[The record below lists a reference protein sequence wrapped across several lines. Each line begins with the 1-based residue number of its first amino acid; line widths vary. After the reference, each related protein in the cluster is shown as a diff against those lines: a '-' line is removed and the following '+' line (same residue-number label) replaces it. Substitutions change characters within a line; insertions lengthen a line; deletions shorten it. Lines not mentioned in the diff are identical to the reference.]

1 MLDRRV
7 RLSTVE
13 AMNVPADAIMVEDSG
28 RLSGLRGLAATI
40 DGLDDGLRRRRED
53 ALARHGGPFAIGTA
67 IGFRLES
74 TTHPFRHAIWAVTF
88 SQTPQSEGQPE
99 RLERATPLNVAAA
112 TRSALL
118 EAAALGVKHLVMPAI
133 GTRTDQHVLPPVPK
147 KLPRYVMGAAQLIA
161 LQQTLDET
169 GIEQVTLSLS
179 LRDHAIFHDL
189 LGLPLATVVEETTD
203 E

>member
-1 MLDRRV
+1 MLDRRI

-13 AMNVPADAIMVEDSG
+13 LLRVPADAMVVEDNG
-28 RLSGLRGLAATI
+28 RLSGLRGLAATV
-40 DGLDDGLRRRRED
+40 DGLDAGLRRRREE
-53 ALARHGGPFAIGTA
+53 ALAQHGGPFAPGAA
-67 IGFRLES
+67 IGFQLEQ
-74 TTHPFRHAIWAVTF
+74 TTHPFRHAIWAITF
-88 SQTPQSEGQPE
+88 SQLPQPEGQTE
-99 RLERATPLNVAAA
+99 RLERATPLDVAAA

-118 EAAALGVKHLVMPAI
+118 EAQKLGVRHLVMPAI

-169 GIEQVTLSLS
+169 TIEQVTLSLS

-189 LGLPLATVVEETTD
+189 LGLPLAIVLEDTTD

>member
-7 RLSTVE
+7 RLSMVD
-13 AMNVPADAIMVEDSG
+13 ALSVPADAIVVEDSG
-28 RLSGLRGLAATI
+28 WLSGARGLAATV
-40 DGLDDGLRRRRED
+40 DGLDAGLRSRREA
-53 ALARHGGPFAIGTA
+53 ALAQHGGPFALGTA
-67 IGFRLES
+67 RGFLLEPA
-74 TTHPFRHAIWAVTF
+74 THPFRHAIWTITF
-88 SQTPQSEGQPE
+88 AQVRQAEGQPE
-99 RLERATPLNVAAA
+99 RVERATPLDVAAA

-161 LQQTLDET
+161 LQQSLDET
-169 GIEQVTLSLS
+169 TIEQVTLSLS

-189 LGLPLATVVEETTD
+189 LGLPLETTLEDPTD

>member
-1 MLDRRV
+1 MLDRRI

-13 AMNVPADAIMVEDSG
+13 LLSVPADALVVEDNG
-28 RLSGLRGLAATI
+28 RLSALRGLAATV
-40 DGLDDGLRRRRED
+40 DGLDAGLRGRREE
-53 ALARHGGPFAIGTA
+53 ALAQHGGPFAIGTA
-67 IGFRLES
+67 LGFQLEPR
-74 TTHPFRHAIWAVTF
+74 THPFRHAIWAITF
-88 SQTPQSEGQPE
+88 SQADGQTE
-99 RLERATPLNVAAA
+99 RLERATPLDVAAA

-118 EAAALGVKHLVMPAI
+118 EAAALGVKHLAMPAI

-147 KLPRYVMGAAQLIA
+147 KLPRYVMGAAQMIA

-169 GIEQVTLSLS
+169 RIEQVTLSLS

-189 LGLPLATVVEETTD
+189 LGLPPATVLEETTD